1 MPDVV
6 PITAGSG
13 VGVDTDE
20 VTFNLTGTVAKTNAS
35 ATVTGTGST
44 FTTQLVS
51 GDVIRIPGGTSTEDR
66 TVLTIASDTSLTVT
80 VAFTTTAS
88 GQTGQRVA
96 HRQVMQQGVA
106 GTAAATNVTGAAAD
120 TQLVAANTGRIG
132 LILFNDSTAIAY
144 VKYGTGASA
153 TSYTVPMGP
162 GAYWEMP
169 APVYTGQVNALWSA
183 ANGAMRITE
192 LTP

>member
-106 GTAAATNVTGAAAD
+106 G
-120 TQLVAANTGRIG
+120 RIG